1 MQWREEQSGPYGEEL
16 LPLCLKGKCSGR
28 KIQNETIVVDYGGV
42 WDDLLTKKV
51 CHRNANEGGEAFHS
65 ES

>member
-42 WDDLLTKKV
+42 
-51 CHRNANEGGEAFHS
+51 
-65 ES
+65 